1 MALRIG
7 IVGSGMI
14 AGATASAI
22 RAAEGA
28 QLTLVASRRPSR
40 ARAFADEWGIEA
52 ADDWRSLIA
61 SDAVD
66 AVYIATPTKVREQ
79 IAIATADAGKH
90 VLAEK
95 PFESAA
101 SVGRI
106 LAACRTNR
114 VAFLD
119 CTHFSHHPRTERV
132 RRAAARD
139 LGLLLAAQATF
150 FVPVLDRSNIRYDP
164 SQEPLGV
171 LGDLAWYCLRAFAEF
186 LPGEPEAE
194 AVHAV
199 AHRDTETG
207 AILRISGVIGFDSGV
222 LASFASGFDANVWS
236 SDVSLIGAEGE
247 LMLDDYVHDWD
258 RPFFEG
264 GGGRLVGYSIRRGVS
279 GPTAYERFDAPCP
292 TEPASEMIQTL
303 TRLAREP
310 SGDEAQAH
318 ASRTLR
324 TQSLVDRVLAS
335 LG

>member
-1 MALRIG
+1 
-7 IVGSGMI
+7 MI
-14 AGATASAI
+14 AGSTAGAI

-28 QLTLVASRRPSR
+28 ELAMVASRRPSR
-40 ARAFADEWGIEA
+40 AKAFADEWGIEA
-52 ADDWRSLIA
+52 AEDWRSLIV

-66 AVYIATPTKVREQ
+66 AVYIATPTNVREQ
-79 IAIATADAGKH
+79 IATAAAEAGKH

-95 PFESAA
+95 PFASAD

-106 LAACRTNR
+106 LAACRSHR
-114 VAFLD
+114 VALLD
-119 CTHFSHHPRTERV
+119 CTHFSHHPRTALV

-139 LGLLLAAQATF
+139 LGPMRAAHATF

-164 SQEPLGV
+164 SREPLGV
-171 LGDLAWYCLRAFAEF
+171 LGDLAWYCLRAFVEF
-186 LPGEPEAE
+186 LPGEPDAGE
-194 AVHAV
+194 VHAI
-199 AHRDTETG
+199 AHREKETS
-207 AILRISGVIGFDSGV
+207 AIVRISGLIRFDSDV

-247 LMLDDYVHDWD
+247 LVLDDYVHDWD

-264 GGGRLVGYSIRRGVS
+264 GGGRLVGYSVRRGVS
-279 GPTAYERFDAPCP
+279 GPTAYERFDAPCS

-303 TRLAREP
+303 TRLARDP